1 MERYERDRLDTVEL
15 DRDLVAFVLL
25 LFLSESFDVVED
37 FSLEAFFGGLR
48 FGVVTDIISEG
59 FFGVEIEFDSVEFCS
74 LLLTSCA
81 CCLISLTDDSGF
93 DSSFMLISPRSGIG
107 LKP

>member
-15 DRDLVAFVLL
+15 DRDLVVFVFM
-25 LFLSESFDVVED
+25 LFLGVSFDTVED
-37 FSLEAFFGGLR
+37 FSLEAFLGGLR

-74 LLLTSCA
+74 CA
-81 CCLISLTDDSGF
+81 CCLISLADDSGF
-93 DSSFMLISPRSGIG
+93 DSSFKFISPRSGIG